1 MRSHTIAVALLCMCI
16 ALGHVRGEV
25 LALVDSPSA
34 LALAA
39 FNSSSSMNGTA
50 AGACRARTEVVTIAM
65 QHTNGQEYCECVCP
79 SNAPWRCDCSGLVS
93 RAWGLASPGL
103 TTHDMEGHVCSKLGS
118 RGEMLPGDALLWP
131 GVISQGTG
139 HVAMFVKWVDKK
151 AGSFLEAACHSPKLG
166 CTHEVQTLSYYG
178 PEFFPCRPHSN
189 IVC

>member
-1 MRSHTIAVALLCMCI
+1 MCI
-16 ALGHVRGEV
+16 AFGLARAESF
-25 LALVDSPSA
+25 ALVDSS
-34 LALAA
+34 AA
-39 FNSSSSMNGTA
+39 FNSSSSTNGTAA
-50 AGACRARTEVVTIAM
+50 AGACRARTDVVALAM
-65 QHTNGQEYCECVCP
+65 QHTNGQQYCECVCP

-103 TTHDMEGHVCSKLGS
+103 TTYDMQGKVCSKLGS

-139 HVAMFVKWVDKK
+139 HVAMFIKWVDQK
-151 AGSFLEAACHSPKLG
+151 AGSFLEAACHSKKLG

-178 PEFFPCRPHSN
+178 PEYFPCRPHSN